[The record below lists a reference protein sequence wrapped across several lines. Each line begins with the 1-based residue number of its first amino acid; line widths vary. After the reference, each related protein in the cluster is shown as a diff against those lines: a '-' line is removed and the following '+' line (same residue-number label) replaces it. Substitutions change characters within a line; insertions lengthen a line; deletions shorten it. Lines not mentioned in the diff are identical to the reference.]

1 MIEEYD
7 CNPKDMICCMRPC
20 IRKCHFEVSK
30 DVADLFQKEF
40 YDMKQI
46 EEMITC
52 TNPQAQ
58 KYTIDTC
65 KINQNMMIGVGLLE
79 ENIID
84 SGMCTVCHSQSMHS
98 YRTHKELAGRN
109 TAILGMKQ

>member
-7 CNPKDMICCMRPC
+7 CNPKDMICCMGPC

-52 TNPQAQ
+52 TNPQP
-58 KYTIDTC
+58 
-65 KINQNMMIGVGLLE
+65 G
-79 ENIID
+79 
-84 SGMCTVCHSQSMHS
+84 
-98 YRTHKELAGRN
+98 
-109 TAILGMKQ
+109 